1 MTPTKLNSNSNPIS
15 TSMSAG
21 PRRVRSRTHW
31 NTLGKQSHSDHLLQ
45 AVQEPDPSVVLKVLW
60 AAALLAAV
68 AAFAHGQMA
77 VPAKQSHPPHVL
89 PLTKFYDTTNPL
101 PPGKPGGLI
110 RFEPLNDYELPLAVS
125 AVRILYHSRSAKGK
139 DIAVSGVVL
148 VPPGAPPVGGWPV
161 IAWAHDFR
169 GAARQCAPSL
179 MKNLSAG
186 PFLTM
191 HVNLGYAVVVTDYAG
206 LGTNFPY
213 AALDMQSSALD
224 VIYSVPA
231 ARAAVPQLG
240 TRWVAMGYSQGGLAA
255 VGVAEAENEIRDGNY
270 LGAVAISGVA
280 DARDIYERLS
290 AGSSRRFLVSLARG
304 IKNVFPDFRV
314 EDMLTAKAMPMYQ
327 QTSHG
332 CDANAEAELSPGEM
346 LKPGWENDRFVED
359 FFTRDAPGRKP
370 ASGPLL
376 VLSGEADPDVPA
388 SITAKAVARM
398 CKQGDRVLFYK
409 YPDLDASA
417 LLGGSVSDQVSWIK
431 ARFAGRRAPSNCP

>member
-1 MTPTKLNSNSNPIS
+1 
-15 TSMSAG
+15 MSAG

-231 ARAAVPQLG
+231 PAPRCPNLE
-240 TRWVAMGYSQGGLAA
+240 QGGWPWDIPREVSLLWEWPRLRTKSAMA
-255 VGVAEAENEIRDGNY
+255 TTSVPSRFQALPTR
-270 LGAVAISGVA
+270 AIS
-280 DARDIYERLS
+280 
-290 AGSSRRFLVSLARG
+290 
-304 IKNVFPDFRV
+304 
-314 EDMLTAKAMPMYQ
+314 
-327 QTSHG
+327 TSD
-332 CDANAEAELSPGEM
+332 CP
-346 LKPGWENDRFVED
+346 
-359 FFTRDAPGRKP
+359 
-370 ASGPLL
+370 L
-376 VLSGEADPDVPA
+376 VLPA
-388 SITAKAVARM
+388 AF
-398 CKQGDRVLFYK
+398 LF
-409 YPDLDASA
+409 PWHAASRTSF
-417 LLGGSVSDQVSWIK
+417 LIFES
-431 ARFAGRRAPSNCP
+431 RTC